1 VTVSSTYFHTENTVK
16 KNHKIVQIVKLGL
29 SKKAAVVSTFCL
41 IGKICHN
48 FLVPRMIQLA
58 SKTLMSIQTLDLHRV
73 KVVKEQFEYSRA
85 ADRHGSF
92 KRLLLS
98 ALAFQ

>member
-1 VTVSSTYFHTENTVK
+1 MRISFEKWEHFFKIPAIK
-16 KNHKIVQIVKLGL
+16 KQEI
-29 SKKAAVVSTFCL
+29 
-41 IGKICHN
+41 
-48 FLVPRMIQLA
+48 FLPQA
-58 SKTLMSIQTLDLHRV
+58 T